1 MQKEGIVMNE
11 EYFILFVAVCNV
23 IEKLEDINQLLRA
36 KSIDDVI
43 EELKQTSQAAENYYI
58 NRRSEEHTS
67 ELQSRFD
74 LVCRLLLE
82 KKKIFQSLTL
92 VSLGPRINL

>member
-23 IEKLEDINQLLRA
+23 IEKLEDINQLLHA

-43 EELKQTSQAAENYYI
+43 EELKQASQAVENYYI
-58 NRRSEEHTS
+58 NR
-67 ELQSRFD
+67 
-74 LVCRLLLE
+74 
-82 KKKIFQSLTL
+82 
-92 VSLGPRINL
+92 

>member
-58 NRRSEEHTS
+58 NR
-67 ELQSRFD
+67 
-74 LVCRLLLE
+74 
-82 KKKIFQSLTL
+82 
-92 VSLGPRINL
+92 

>member
-11 EYFILFVAVCNV
+11 EYFILFAAVCNV

-43 EELKQTSQAAENYYI
+43 EELKQASQAAENTI
-58 NRRSEEHTS
+58 SIDDKS
-67 ELQSRFD
+67 
-74 LVCRLLLE
+74 
-82 KKKIFQSLTL
+82 K
-92 VSLGPRINL
+92 

>member
-36 KSIDDVI
+36 KSIDGVI

-58 NRRSEEHTS
+58 NR
-67 ELQSRFD
+67 
-74 LVCRLLLE
+74 
-82 KKKIFQSLTL
+82 
-92 VSLGPRINL
+92 

>member
-11 EYFILFVAVCNV
+11 EYFILFAAVCNV

-36 KSIDDVI
+36 KFIDDVI

-58 NRRSEEHTS
+58 NR
-67 ELQSRFD
+67 
-74 LVCRLLLE
+74 
-82 KKKIFQSLTL
+82 
-92 VSLGPRINL
+92 

>member
-43 EELKQTSQAAENYYI
+43 EELKQASQAVENYYI
-58 NRRSEEHTS
+58 NR
-67 ELQSRFD
+67 
-74 LVCRLLLE
+74 
-82 KKKIFQSLTL
+82 
-92 VSLGPRINL
+92 

>member
-11 EYFILFVAVCNV
+11 EYSILFVAVCNV

-58 NRRSEEHTS
+58 NR
-67 ELQSRFD
+67 
-74 LVCRLLLE
+74 
-82 KKKIFQSLTL
+82 
-92 VSLGPRINL
+92 

>member
-43 EELKQTSQAAENYYI
+43 EELKQTSKAAENYYI
-58 NRRSEEHTS
+58 NR
-67 ELQSRFD
+67 
-74 LVCRLLLE
+74 
-82 KKKIFQSLTL
+82 
-92 VSLGPRINL
+92 

>member
-36 KSIDDVI
+36 KSIDDAI
-43 EELKQTSQAAENYYI
+43 EELKQASQAVENYYI
-58 NRRSEEHTS
+58 NR
-67 ELQSRFD
+67 
-74 LVCRLLLE
+74 
-82 KKKIFQSLTL
+82 
-92 VSLGPRINL
+92 

>member
-36 KSIDDVI
+36 KSIDDVV
-43 EELKQTSQAAENYYI
+43 EVLKQASQAVENYYI
-58 NRRSEEHTS
+58 NR
-67 ELQSRFD
+67 
-74 LVCRLLLE
+74 
-82 KKKIFQSLTL
+82 
-92 VSLGPRINL
+92 

>member
-23 IEKLEDINQLLRA
+23 TEKLEDINQLLRA

-58 NRRSEEHTS
+58 NR
-67 ELQSRFD
+67 
-74 LVCRLLLE
+74 
-82 KKKIFQSLTL
+82 
-92 VSLGPRINL
+92 

>member
-11 EYFILFVAVCNV
+11 EYFILFAAVCNV

-43 EELKQTSQAAENYYI
+43 EELK
-58 NRRSEEHTS
+58 
-67 ELQSRFD
+67 
-74 LVCRLLLE
+74 
-82 KKKIFQSLTL
+82 TL
-92 VSLGPRINL
+92 

>member
-36 KSIDDVI
+36 KFIDDVI

-58 NRRSEEHTS
+58 NR
-67 ELQSRFD
+67 
-74 LVCRLLLE
+74 
-82 KKKIFQSLTL
+82 
-92 VSLGPRINL
+92 

>member
-1 MQKEGIVMNE
+1 MNE
-11 EYFILFVAVCNV
+11 EYFILFAAVCNV

-58 NRRSEEHTS
+58 NR
-67 ELQSRFD
+67 
-74 LVCRLLLE
+74 
-82 KKKIFQSLTL
+82 
-92 VSLGPRINL
+92 

>member
-23 IEKLEDINQLLRA
+23 GEKLEDINQLLRA

-58 NRRSEEHTS
+58 NR
-67 ELQSRFD
+67 
-74 LVCRLLLE
+74 
-82 KKKIFQSLTL
+82 
-92 VSLGPRINL
+92 